1 MYFMNQYTVHK
12 LMYIHVLYYKYIL
25 ISILKTMH
33 RRSMVIILNLMIL
46 HFLYIYNFILI
57 NCQWFICVCIH
68 NSVFIYIPG
77 TNKYIR
83 YDYYLLSL
91 TERYPLIVWM
101 AACIH
106 CWSVSIK

>member
-57 NCQWFICVCIH
+57 VNGLFVC
-68 NSVFIYIPG
+68 VFIFCVYIY
-77 TNKYIR
+77 TR
-83 YDYYLLSL
+83 Y
-91 TERYPLIVWM
+91 
-101 AACIH
+101 
-106 CWSVSIK
+106 K

>member
-1 MYFMNQYTVHK
+1 MYRYFMNQYTVHK

-57 NCQWFICVCIH
+57 VNGLFVC
-68 NSVFIYIPG
+68 VFITLCLYIYQVQI
-77 TNKYIR
+77 NIYVIIII
-83 YDYYLLSL
+83 YYL
-91 TERYPLIVWM
+91 
-101 AACIH
+101 
-106 CWSVSIK
+106 

>member
-33 RRSMVIILNLMIL
+33 RRSMVIILNLMIIT
-46 HFLYIYNFILI
+46 FFIYIQFYL

-68 NSVFIYIPG
+68 ILCLYIYQVQI
-77 TNKYIR
+77 NIYVMIII
-83 YDYYLLSL
+83 YYL
-91 TERYPLIVWM
+91 
-101 AACIH
+101 
-106 CWSVSIK
+106 

>member
-33 RRSMVIILNLMIL
+33 RRSMVIILNLMIIT
-46 HFLYIYNFILI
+46 FFIYIQFYL

-77 TNKYIR
+77 TNKYMR

-106 CWSVSIK
+106 CWSVYIK